1 MADEVYVSSAGD
13 LLATSILRKELEV
26 LLHQKPF
33 SLDLM
38 VFRGD
43 VRGTGSDSIKVR
55 QVGNDDIGVVV
66 AEGAAIAGNTALTDG
81 SYTLTPARIAIKRTM
96 SDLMAIVD
104 SSGLVDEVALARYN
118 FSAIMKGVHALFAT
132 ATQSLSGTVGATTV
146 DMSATNFFSAQQT
159 LQSRKANG
167 RVIFHGHQ
175 QQFNDLQTDI
185 RGEVGPWQLVPAV
198 QAMLDF
204 KGEDFKGQLNGVE
217 LWTSDQTPDANGVDD
232 HGGAM
237 FVKGA
242 IAYAQGSAKPV
253 QMRGRLIAPGG
264 VIYTDYDPDVDKAEE
279 ALVTNGFFSASV
291 TQVLLGCKVITDHV

>member
-1 MADEVYVSSAGD
+1 MPNEVYVSASAD
-13 LLATSILRKELEV
+13 ILSAAILRKELEV

-33 SLDLM
+33 SMDLM

-43 VRGTGSDSIKVR
+43 VRGTGSDTIKVR
-55 QVGNDDIGVVV
+55 QIGNDDIGEVV
-66 AEGAAIAGNTALTDG
+66 AEGAAISGNTAMTDG

-104 SSGLVDEVALARYN
+104 STGLVDEVALARYN
-118 FSAIMKGVHALFAT
+118 FSAIMKGLHALFAT
-132 ATQSLSGTVGATTV
+132 STQSLSGTVGATGV
-146 DMSATNFFSAQQT
+146 DFSATNFFQAQQA

-167 RVIFHGHQ
+167 RVIFHGAVE
-175 QQFNDLQTDI
+175 QFNNLQTDL

-198 QAMLDF
+198 QEALAF
-204 KGEDFKGQLNGVE
+204 KGEDYKGMLNGVE
-217 LWTSDQTPDANGVDD
+217 LWTSDQTPDANGGAD

-242 IAYAQGSAKPV
+242 VAYAQGSAKPV
-253 QMRGRLIAPGG
+253 KMRGRLVAPGG

-279 ALVTNGFFSASV
+279 ALVTNGFFSTSV
-291 TQVLLGCKVITDHV
+291 SQILLGIKVITDHV